1 MRPASEG
8 AARERFGAVT
18 TRPAPYWKRGRAFA
32 IDTAIVW
39 LLLAAVHL
47 VFGLA
52 APTGP
57 YDPYRAALHI
67 AAGLVVMGL
76 YQIGWWHLASATP
89 GQRLLRLKVLT
100 VDGERTGAIRAGIRF
115 LVLAL
120 IVGLALAAVSTMAGQ
135 LRPFMPT
142 TRLRTEFAVPL
153 AWAVESLATLGV
165 PLLFVGDPFA
175 PVLLGA
181 SPLLFLV
188 GLATELWLARG
199 PAEWAAVVGLALAAV
214 ALLAAPCWT
223 VLFRADRR
231 AIHDLAAGT
240 TVVEARGVAGHGE
253 SSDSGGTP

>member
-1 MRPASEG
+1 
-8 AARERFGAVT
+8 
-18 TRPAPYWKRGRAFA
+18 
-32 IDTAIVW
+32 
-39 LLLAAVHL
+39 
-47 VFGLA
+47 
-52 APTGP
+52 
-57 YDPYRAALHI
+57 
-67 AAGLVVMGL
+67 
-76 YQIGWWHLASATP
+76 
-89 GQRLLRLKVLT
+89 
-100 VDGERTGAIRAGIRF
+100 
-115 LVLAL
+115 
-120 IVGLALAAVSTMAGQ
+120 

-199 PAEWAAVVGLALAAV
+199 PVEWAAVVGLALATV

-253 SSDSGGTP
+253 SSNSGGTP